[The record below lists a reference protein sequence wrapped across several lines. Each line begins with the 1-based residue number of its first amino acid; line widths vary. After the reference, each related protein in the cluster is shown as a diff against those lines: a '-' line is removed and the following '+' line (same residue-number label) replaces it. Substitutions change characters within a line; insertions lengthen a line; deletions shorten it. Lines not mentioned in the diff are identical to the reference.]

1 MKALIKLL
9 QVSEMECGD
18 GVVIKEDDN
27 FIKPKFPWK
36 GAVIAIGISCVV
48 IFGLII
54 PWMTG
59 FVYLASKIF

>member
-1 MKALIKLL
+1 MKALLKLL
-9 QVSEMECGD
+9 QVSEMEGGD
-18 GVVIKEDDN
+18 GVIINKDDN
-27 FIKPKFPWK
+27 FIKPKFPWQ

-59 FVYLASKIF
+59 LIYLASKIF